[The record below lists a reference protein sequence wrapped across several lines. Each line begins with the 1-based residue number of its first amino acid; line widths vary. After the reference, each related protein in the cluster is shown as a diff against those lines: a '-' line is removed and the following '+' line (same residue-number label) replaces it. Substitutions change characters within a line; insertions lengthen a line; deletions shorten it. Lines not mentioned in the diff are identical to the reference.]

1 MKITP
6 VKTPGLVQR
15 MLPDVRWAFD
25 RDKPVVY
32 LTFDDGPMPEITPW
46 VLDQLDQ
53 FNAKATFFCV
63 GSQVMA
69 HPDIYNSIL
78 EKEHAVGNHTHNH
91 LRGWTS
97 RDDDYLLDVETA
109 SALIKSKLFRPPYGQ
124 IRISQINKLK
134 KLDYHIIM
142 WSVLSKDW
150 DLRISPEQC
159 EQNVI
164 DHVTAGDIVVFHD
177 SLKASR
183 NLRHALPGTLKFL
196 SEKGFEFKRIPEL
209 TR

>member
-1 MKITP
+1 M
-6 VKTPGLVQR
+6 QR

-53 FNAKATFFCV
+53 YNAKATFFCV

-109 SALIKSKLFRPPYGQ
+109 SALINSKLFRPPYGQ

-164 DHVTAGDIVVFHD
+164 DYVTAGDIVVFHD

-183 NLRHALPGTLKFL
+183 NLRHALSGTLKFL